1 MTIYVCEIYN
11 LICDVLDKPY
21 SKTLIGPKK
30 KTYAFFFFF
39 YLFLDH
45 FGLKPL
51 K

>member
-30 KTYAFFFFF
+30 KHMLFFFFIF
-39 YLFLDH
+39 FRS
-45 FGLKPL
+45 FWP
-51 K
+51 